1 MAYLTVTFSLGYI
14 RPTVVV
20 TTHLEAHPVQP
31 SYTSFLLTQRKTSN
45 TNKTPFWWRLGPC
58 VKNKIHFKQTQTG
71 TAGSTPARTCTV
83 RGRKYSPL
91 KSSEL
96 RIIFSTL
103 VRFLVQEML
112 HQYKS
117 TFATEEIVV
126 LITHLPVEALLCIF
140 INKESLFI

>member
-31 SYTSFLLTQRKTSN
+31 SFTSFLLTQRKTSN

-71 TAGSTPARTCTV
+71 TAARTCTV

-112 HQYKS
+112 HRYKS
-117 TFATEEIVV
+117 TFATEEIVVV

-140 INKESLFI
+140 INKELLFI